1 MDAPPFSL
9 QAAMNTNLSLTK
21 NDPHHEMGTALVALQ
36 KRQKTL
42 QGIKIGAVWAALIAL
57 LITGLLLLNI
67 EPAYIFGHFY
77 VILQGAW
84 VTIYVSL
91 ASIAIASLLALIGS
105 IARLSA
111 NPIAQGVSGFYVSV
125 IRGTPLLIQIFI
137 IYQGLPQIGQQIS
150 KLGFPALGKLFIL
163 EAIPA
168 GILALSLNYG
178 AYMTEIFRAGLQSI
192 GHGQREAAIAL
203 GMTPWQVLRRVI
215 LPQAIRIII
224 PDVGNQ
230 FIAMQKDSALV
241 YVMGVWEITYLA
253 NKYARRDSKFMEMFL
268 IAAAAY
274 WVLTIVSTYFQNKL
288 EKRMAKAYE
297 R

>member
-1 MDAPPFSL
+1 MD
-9 QAAMNTNLSLTK
+9 TNLPFTK
-21 NDPHHEMGTALVALQ
+21 TDPHQQMGTALAALQ
-36 KRQKTL
+36 RRKKTL
-42 QGIKIGAVWAALIAL
+42 QGIKIAIVWALLVAGLIAA
-57 LITGLLLLNI
+57 LLLLNI
-67 EPAYIFGHFY
+67 QPSYIFQHFNI
-77 VILQGAW
+77 ILQGAW
-84 VTIYVSL
+84 VTIYVSML
-91 ASIAIASLLALIGS
+91 SILIASVLALIGS
-105 IARLSA
+105 IARLSS
-111 NPIAQGVSGFYVSV
+111 NSLAQGISGFYVSV

-150 KLGFPALGKLFIL
+150 KLGFPQIGKLFIL
-163 EAIPA
+163 DAIPA

-203 GMTPWQVLRRVI
+203 GMTPLQVMRRIV

-253 NKYARRDSKFMEMFL
+253 NKYARRDSKYMEMFL
-268 IAAAAY
+268 VAAAAY
-274 WVLTIVSTYFQNKL
+274 WVLTIISTYFQNKL
-288 EKRMAKAYE
+288 EKRMARAYE

>member
-1 MDAPPFSL
+1 MD
-9 QAAMNTNLSLTK
+9 TNLPFTK
-21 NDPHHEMGTALVALQ
+21 TDPHQQMGTALAALQ
-36 KRQKTL
+36 RRQKTL
-42 QGIKIGAVWAALIAL
+42 QGIKISIVWALLVAGLIAA
-57 LITGLLLLNI
+57 LLLLNI
-67 EPAYIFGHFY
+67 QPSYIFQHFNI
-77 VILQGAW
+77 ILQGAW
-84 VTIYVSL
+84 VTIYVSML
-91 ASIAIASLLALIGS
+91 SILIASLLALIGS
-105 IARLSA
+105 IARLSS
-111 NPIAQGVSGFYVSV
+111 NSLAQGISGFYVSV

-150 KLGFPALGKLFIL
+150 KLGFPQIGKLFIL
-163 EAIPA
+163 DAIPA

-192 GHGQREAAIAL
+192 SHGQREAAIAL
-203 GMTPWQVLRRVI
+203 GMTPWQVMRRIV

-253 NKYARRDSKFMEMFL
+253 NKYARRDSKYMEMFL
-268 IAAAAY
+268 VAAAAY
-274 WVLTIVSTYFQNKL
+274 WVLTIISTYFQNKL
-288 EKRMAKAYE
+288 EKRMARAYE